1 MPIDGVDAT
10 SEEEPM
16 TTDRPASTD
25 SSTDQQPIEPVPEDL
40 DPQARSLVVTGPIGF
55 QGKGLPPNERR
66 RIFDDLFFEGDRR
79 GPYLKRFVVLIVLSA
94 LIAAL
99 GLVNDSAAVVIGAML
114 VAPLMTPMLGSA
126 AAIVEG
132 WPRRFVET
140 FAIVI
145 AGALMAITV
154 GFIVAVVLPRM
165 QEGAP
170 LAGEIV
176 ARTAPNLVD
185 LGIALAAGAAGA
197 YIMVRSEASSALPGV
212 GIAVALV
219 PPLATVGICAGVGER
234 DLAFGALLLFIT
246 NLLAIVLAAGL
257 TFSIAGFGAYRSARV
272 KAEGMLAGAVLVTLL
287 VVIAIPLAL
296 NAVETYGQSEQNRV
310 AAHAIEEWDP
320 TLTIDRLVV
329 NPMRDPMRVT
339 VELSGVA
346 GDKQPEVLASLLAER
361 LGKRI
366 DLAVSFQP
374 VYRGLSG
381 SDEPA

>member
-1 MPIDGVDAT
+1 MTAEPPT
-10 SEEEPM
+10 SK
-16 TTDRPASTD
+16 D
-25 SSTDQQPIEPVPEDL
+25 SSPDQADIESQADDL
-40 DPQARSLVVTGPIGF
+40 DPQARSLIVSGPIGF
-55 QGKGLPPNERR
+55 QGKGLPANERK
-66 RIFDDLFFEGDRR
+66 RIFDDLFFEDERR

-145 AGALMAITV
+145 FGALMAIAV

-165 QEGAP
+165 QDGSP

-219 PPLATVGICAGVGER
+219 PPLATVGITAGVGER
-234 DLAFGALLLFIT
+234 DLAFGALLLFVT

-257 TFSIAGFGAYRSARV
+257 TFAIAGFGAYRSARV
-272 KAEGMLAGAVLVTLL
+272 KAEGILAGAVLVTLL
-287 VVIAIPLAL
+287 IVIAIPLAL
-296 NAVETYGQSEQNRV
+296 NAIETYGQSEQNRV
-310 AAHAIEEWDP
+310 AAGVIEEWDP

-329 NPMRDPMRVT
+329 NPTRDPMRVT
-339 VELSGVA
+339 VELSGEA
-346 GDKQPEVLASLLAER
+346 GDKRPELLASLLAER
-361 LGKRI
+361 LGNRI
-366 DLAVSFQP
+366 DLALSFQP
-374 VYRGLSG
+374 VYRGLSPD
-381 SDEPA
+381 DEPA

>member
-1 MPIDGVDAT
+1 
-10 SEEEPM
+10 M
-16 TTDRPASTD
+16 TAERPTSTD
-25 SSTDQQPIEPVPEDL
+25 SSTDQQPIEQVPEDL

-55 QGKGLPPNERR
+55 QGKGLPPSERR

-154 GFIVAVVLPRM
+154 GFIVAIVLPRM

-176 ARTAPNLVD
+176 ARTMPNLVD

-257 TFSIAGFGAYRSARV
+257 TFWIAGFGAYRSARV

-287 VVIAIPLAL
+287 VVIAIPLAF

-329 NPMRDPMRVT
+329 NPTRDPMRVT
-339 VELSGVA
+339 VELSGEA
-346 GDKQPEVLASLLAER
+346 GDKRPEALASLLAER

-374 VYRGLSG
+374 VYRGLSDG
-381 SDEPA
+381 DEPA